1 MEGLERGKID
11 PSVRLGRNVEIG
23 VNVTIGCGTIV
34 YDNVRIGD
42 GTVIGPQC
50 ILGEPTMAFYRD
62 AAYEN
67 PPLSIG
73 ADSIIRSGSILY
85 AGSQFGGGLQTG
97 NRVSIREG
105 ARFGHHCRVGTLCDI
120 QGLCDVGDYSSFH
133 SNVHI
138 GQLSSIGN
146 FVWIFP
152 YVVLT
157 NDPNPPVG
165 PMVGVRIDDF
175 AAIATMAVILPG
187 IRIGTD
193 ALVGAHALVR
203 KDVPPEAVV
212 VGNPARQI
220 ATIHDIKSRADGG
233 AVYPWREHFDR
244 GMPWEEVGYA
254 AWKAQRKAGHTA
266 R

>member
-1 MEGLERGKID
+1 MLGFELGKID
-11 PSVRLGRNVEIG
+11 PSARIGRNVEIG
-23 VNVTIGCGTIV
+23 QSVTIGCDCVI

-42 GTVIGPQC
+42 NTVIGPYC

-62 AAYEN
+62 ASYDNA
-67 PPLSIG
+67 PLSIG
-73 ADSIIRSGSILY
+73 PNSLLRAGTVLY
-85 AGSQFGGGLQTG
+85 AGSVFGEGFQTG
-97 NRVSIREG
+97 GRVSIREG
-105 ARFGHHCRVGTLCDI
+105 TKFGRHCRVGTLGDI
-120 QGLCDVGDYSSFH
+120 QGLCEVGDYCSFH

-175 AAIATMAVILPG
+175 AAVATMSVILPG
-187 IRIGTD
+187 VHIGSD

-203 KDVPPEAVV
+203 KDVPAEAVV

-220 ATIHDIKSRADGG
+220 GTIHDIKGRPDGQ

-244 GMPWEEVGYA
+244 GMPWEGIGYQ
-254 AWKAQRKAGHTA
+254 AWNERRRAGLA
-266 R
+266 

>member
-1 MEGLERGKID
+1 MTGFERGEID
-11 PSVRLGRNVEIG
+11 PSARMGRNVEIG
-23 VNVTIGCGTIV
+23 ANVTIGCDCII
-34 YDNVRIGD
+34 YDNVRIGAN
-42 GTVIGPQC
+42 TLIGPHC
-50 ILGEPTMAFYRD
+50 ILGEPTMGFYRD

-67 PPLSIG
+67 APLIIG
-73 ADSIIRSGSILY
+73 PNSILRAGSVIY
-85 AGSQFGGGLQTG
+85 AGSEFGEGFQTG
-97 NRVSIREG
+97 GRVSIREG
-105 ARFGHHCRVGTLCDI
+105 AKFGRFCRVGTLCDI
-120 QGLCDVGDYSSFH
+120 QGLCDVGDYCSFH

-175 AAIATMAVILPG
+175 AAVATMAVILPG
-187 IRIGTD
+187 VHIGHD

-220 ATIHDIKSRADGG
+220 GTIHDIKSRSDGG

-244 GMPWEEVGYA
+244 GMPWEGIGYQ
-254 AWKAQRKAGHTA
+254 AWSERRKAG
-266 R
+266 RE